1 MSLNYIYV
9 CFDRAQSYEENY
21 KQALGDKA
29 IMREQKIQA
38 ERERRQAVLRATRLA
53 AKQESVQQLRKAAN
67 STAVERD
74 RLHKQNRELQE
85 SNMKLLMLGEQLRE
99 MQDAFTEVH
108 GQVKEL
114 AREREL
120 LRKQNEELLKDG
132 QALQRQLEQVST
144 GGNVLEVSRILGVS
158 PKSLKQ
164 VERYSTKWKGL
175 RGKCHDATM
184 PDEGQRNYFL
194 ERIVREL
201 TPAVERICSIPKFGC
216 DTPTT
221 PGVSDVAGVVKLVAR
236 RIEHSKGQT
245 RRKLFQV
252 KRKRNGSPNLSQDL
266 NSVLKEMSTAWRSA
280 RRNQD
285 RDAAARLL
293 QMTLLAIPKRR
304 GKGEL
309 ICMYRCDVL
318 TLHILAG

>member
-29 IMREQKIQA
+29 IIREQKIQA

-99 MQDAFTEVH
+99 MQDACTEVH

-164 VERYSTKWKGL
+164 VERYSTK
-175 RGKCHDATM
+175 
-184 PDEGQRNYFL
+184 FL
-194 ERIVREL
+194 
-201 TPAVERICSIPKFGC
+201 PAK
-216 DTPTT
+216 
-221 PGVSDVAGVVKLVAR
+221 K
-236 RIEHSKGQT
+236 
-245 RRKLFQV
+245 
-252 KRKRNGSPNLSQDL
+252 
-266 NSVLKEMSTAWRSA
+266 
-280 RRNQD
+280 
-285 RDAAARLL
+285 
-293 QMTLLAIPKRR
+293 
-304 GKGEL
+304 
-309 ICMYRCDVL
+309 
-318 TLHILAG
+318 